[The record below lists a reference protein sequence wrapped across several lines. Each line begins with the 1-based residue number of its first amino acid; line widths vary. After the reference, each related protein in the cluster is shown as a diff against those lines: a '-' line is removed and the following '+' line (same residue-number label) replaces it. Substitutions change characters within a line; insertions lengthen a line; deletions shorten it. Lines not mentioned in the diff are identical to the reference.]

1 MTYDIKYRKS
11 CLRETE
17 HVSLD
22 TATGCIVTTQGLSCP
37 PPLCSRVLLCLGGG
51 KMVLNVMLVDRFFL
65 LVQFLHDPLK
75 KRPRHKQFHF
85 DAYE

>member
-1 MTYDIKYRKS
+1 MFEGDRTCQFGHSNRLY
-11 CLRETE
+11 C
-17 HVSLD
+17 HN
-22 TATGCIVTTQGLSCP
+22 TGFILS

-75 KRPRHKQFHF
+75 KRPQHKQFHF